1 MQGQP
6 VNTTWSCFCYWI
18 AVEYQACP
26 CALFPG
32 EFACLCFWLSAPPA
46 GVCVLVG
53 HTFKLDAEGPSKDV
67 GDLEIRGGIL
77 MATASS
83 AALSSGVLLCSLLFF
98 IVSFE
103 SHFWYRIKNFS
114 SRGLIFATW
123 LCQEALLCRM
133 NKNWIQKALRCWQNQ
148 HFFTIRNTGCLLL
161 CFLIPEMFFGPVV
174 TSSPLTYACF
184 FTV

>member
-1 MQGQP
+1 M
-6 VNTTWSCFCYWI
+6 NTAWSCFCSWI

-26 CALFPG
+26 CALFPRK
-32 EFACLCFWLSAPPA
+32 FACLCFWLSAPPA

-77 MATASS
+77 MATVSS

-103 SHFWYRIKNFS
+103 SHFRYRIKNFS
-114 SRGLIFATW
+114 SRGLIFAPGFAKKHCYVEWTRTEYRKHW
-123 LCQEALLCRM
+123 DVDKI
-133 NKNWIQKALRCWQNQ
+133 NI
-148 HFFTIRNTGCLLL
+148 
-161 CFLIPEMFFGPVV
+161 
-174 TSSPLTYACF
+174 SSPYKTYAVF
-184 FTV
+184 YRAF